1 MKPSIIESLD
11 VLTYCIRIQFFHSS
25 EHVMRVILICF
36 LLHKGERNIVDDVSL
51 SYILRV
57 RTYYFPS
64 SSLVDCDI
72 RHSPTLVRY
81 WILKVPTHKTA
92 LATIFESIFQFF
104 FLLLTL
110 LCQRTNIKRKRNKP
124 RCQWSPSLR
133 CYLSFQILKILHP
146 ATKVCHPSRLVVHHV
161 NQKEVLGG
169 CPASRPSQALH
180 HQALLHHRSVPAVLI
195 L

>member
-1 MKPSIIESLD
+1 MERTKRQQVQRRPITRFLRVHLGSYTKREDTYHATRHDQPTLQCHWLLDLELRLNSYYTVLKPSIIESLD

-72 RHSPTLVRY
+72 RHSPTLVWY

-104 FLLLTL
+104 F
-110 LCQRTNIKRKRNKP
+110 
-124 RCQWSPSLR
+124 
-133 CYLSFQILKILHP
+133 YY
-146 ATKVCHPSRLVVHHV
+146 
-161 NQKEVLGG
+161 
-169 CPASRPSQALH
+169 
-180 HQALLHHRSVPAVLI
+180 
-195 L
+195 